1 MIRAETSL
9 YQQYLIRR
17 GALFTERSSWM
28 PQYRE
33 ISQFIMPRTGRFL
46 LTDQNK
52 GDKRY
57 NSIIDSSGTRAM
69 RVLSAG
75 LMAGMTS
82 PARPWFRLSTLDTDL
97 MEYGPVKTW
106 LTLVTEKMRTIF
118 SRSNTY
124 RSLHMLYEELG
135 LYGTAADVI
144 LEDFED
150 VIRHYPSTCGEYMIA
165 TDARGSVTTL
175 YREFQMTVAALVGE
189 FGRDNVS
196 QAVRNMWDVGH
207 NLDAWIPVMHV
218 IEPRKDR
225 DLSKYARRLSKNLA
239 WASCYMELQAA
250 NPNAQTPGSGFLRES
265 GFDRFPGLCPRWHAT
280 GGDIYGNSPG
290 MESLGDV
297 KQLQH
302 GQMRKSQAVDYM
314 VKPPLQIPVA
324 MKNVP
329 LATLPGGTMYVD
341 QTNPHGGIRSAF
353 DVKLDIAAQLED
365 IRDIRQRIKETWYVD
380 LFLMLAQADQNG
392 SPITAR
398 EVAEKHEEKLLML
411 GPVVER
417 LDNELLKPK
426 VDITFDRMILSD
438 ILRSTPPPPEMHGQE
453 LNVEFVGMLAQ
464 AQRAIGVGSVDRLV
478 QTIGTI
484 ATYQHNSGLPITA
497 WDKLDTDEIT
507 DQYADMLGV
516 DPRLIVANDKVAIIR
531 KDRAQAQAA
540 AQKAAAVPAAAK
552 AVSDLGG
559 SPNAQQA
566 ASDIIGQFSGYSGPG
581 VPVAA

>member
-1 MIRAETSL
+1 MADAIPL

-17 GALFTERSSWM
+17 SALSTERATWL

-57 NSIIDSSGTRAM
+57 NSIIDSTGTRAL
-69 RVLSAG
+69 RVLAAG

-97 MEYGPVKTW
+97 MEYGPVKMW
-106 LTLVTEKMRTIF
+106 LNVVAEKMRTIF

-124 RSLHMLYEELG
+124 RSLHTLYEELG
-135 LYGTAADVI
+135 LYGTGCSIMLD
-144 LEDFED
+144 DFDD

-165 TDARGSVTTL
+165 TDSRNQVNTL

-189 FGRDNVS
+189 FGLANVS
-196 QAVRNMWDVGH
+196 AHVKSMWDAGR

-218 IEPRKDR
+218 IEQRTDR
-225 DLSKYARRLSKNLA
+225 DLSEFRSKLGRNLA
-239 WASCYMELQAA
+239 YTSTYMELQPSNQNGRAS
-250 NPNAQTPGSGFLRES
+250 PGFLRES
-265 GFDRFPGLCPRWHAT
+265 GFQHFPALCPRWHAT

-290 MESLGDV
+290 MEALGDV

-314 VKPPLQIPVA
+314 VKPPLQIPAA
-324 MKNVP
+324 MKNMP
-329 LATLPGGTMYVD
+329 LATLPGGVMFVD
-341 QTNPHGGIRSAF
+341 QNNPHGGIRSAF
-353 DVKLDIAAQLED
+353 DVKLDINHQLED
-365 IRDIRQRIKETWYVD
+365 IRDIRQRIKETFYVD
-380 LFLMLAQADQNG
+380 LFLMLAQAEGGQ
-392 SPITAR
+392 PITAR

-426 VDITFDRMILSD
+426 IDITFDRIIMADL
-438 ILRSTPPPPEMHGQE
+438 LRDNPPPPEMHGQE
-453 LNVEFVGMLAQ
+453 INVEFVGMLAQ
-464 AQRAIGVGSVDRLV
+464 AQRAIGVGSVDRLIG
-478 QTIGTI
+478 TIGTL
-484 ATYQHNSGLPITA
+484 ATFQHNSGLGITA
-497 WDKLDTDEIT
+497 FDKLNTDEIV

-531 KDRAQAQAA
+531 KNRADTQAKQQQVAN
-540 AQKAAAVPAAAK
+540 AVPAAKAAK
-552 AVSDLGG
+552 DLAAAGPSG
-559 SPNAQQA
+559 QQA
-566 ASDIIGQFSGYSGPG
+566 VDDIIGKFSGYSGPG
-581 VPVAA
+581 LPTAA